1 MSVPHRIPGL
11 FLMALCHVTVIYHML
26 ERRYSRG
33 KFVLLSCLY
42 VASFVCMGVFTYM
55 VSGITATF
63 SYLGVAVCLFFFF
76 CIVSKECL
84 PKKSFLF
91 LTYFGLF
98 SIIDNSL
105 KLIVTLLLPHLPALA
120 GYYLV
125 NVLRTAALLLIL
137 ALYKKY
143 AAPVIQ
149 SLADIRKG
157 RWWNL
162 ALIALLFYLL
172 SPSCCM

>member
-76 CIVSKECL
+76 LYCFKGVSSQEK
-84 PKKSFLF
+84 LF
-91 LTYFGLF
+91 VPYLF
-98 SIIDNSL
+98 WFFFHIRQQLEINFT
-105 KLIVTLLLPHLPALA
+105 VVFAALA
-120 GYYLV
+120 RLTRVFLG
-125 NVLRTAALLLIL
+125 NF
-137 ALYKKY
+137 
-143 AAPVIQ
+143 AAPGTPVFVI
-149 SLADIRKG
+149 G
-157 RWWNL
+157 
-162 ALIALLFYLL
+162 FV
-172 SPSCCM
+172 

>member
-1 MSVPHRIPGL
+1 
-11 FLMALCHVTVIYHML
+11 MALCHVTVIYHML

-98 SIIDNSL
+98 YHRQQPETNC
-105 KLIVTLLLPHLPALA
+105 
-120 GYYLV
+120 
-125 NVLRTAALLLIL
+125 NAAF
-137 ALYKKY
+137 
-143 AAPVIQ
+143 AAPARLSGVLSGKCAAHGSAVI
-149 SLADIRKG
+149 DIG
-157 RWWNL
+157 
-162 ALIALLFYLL
+162 IV
-172 SPSCCM
+172 